1 MRAQRSFTVRP
12 VLPPALAPLMRLAMN
27 LRWSW
32 DERVRDLFRWV
43 DPEGWEQ
50 TGHDPVRLLGRVPR
64 ERLDA
69 LCHDAAFMGLLDAL
83 ATDLDHYLST
93 PGWFQD
99 WQARTGIPLR
109 AVAYF
114 SPEFGIAEALPQYSG
129 GLGVLAGD
137 HLKAASALRVPLV
150 GVGLFYRQG
159 YFHQELDAE
168 GWQRERYVDLDP
180 YAMAL
185 TPVEGARVTVDLAGT
200 PAVAQAWRAEVGR
213 VRLYLL
219 DTDVE
224 DNDGDVR
231 GVTDRLYGGDI
242 EHRLRQEIL
251 LGIGGVR
258 ALDAVGE
265 EVQVFHTNEGH
276 AGFLG
281 LERIRRAMLA
291 DGLSLAE
298 AVEAVRAATVFTT
311 HTPVPAGI
319 DRFPRHLMEKYF
331 GRWCEEVGV
340 GFDDLMELGHQPG
353 EPPDEPFN
361 MAVMG
366 LRLAG
371 RANGVSRLHGR
382 VSRLMFSGLWSGL
395 AVDDVP
401 ITSVTN
407 GVHPPTW
414 VSPEMTDLLD
424 RYVLP
429 EWQDAGPDR
438 WARIDEARED
448 EIWQVREQCRQRLV
462 GFVRQRLCAVEV
474 ARAGVGVDT
483 SWIDTVLDPRVL
495 TIGFARRFASYKRAT
510 LLLSEPDRLRRLL
523 LDPERPVQIVFA
535 GKAHPADDIGKQM
548 IREIVRFARQPDLRH
563 RIVFLED
570 YDIGVARM
578 LYQGCDVWLN
588 TPRRPLEACGTSGQK
603 AALNGALN
611 CSVLDGWWDE
621 MFDGENG
628 WAIPSA
634 EHHDDT
640 ARRDEI
646 EVSSLYDV
654 LERQI
659 VPLFYERDETG
670 IPRRWARRIRHSL
683 KTLGPRVTASRMLR
697 DYVEQLYGPTAVRAD
712 AFAGDGRAR
721 ARALAA
727 WKARVREGWGAVR
740 IHSVEAD
747 AGVADLGT
755 TRRVQAVVSLGSV
768 DRDDVAVELA
778 HGPVGPNDELQS
790 PAVEPMRFVGLG
802 DEPGSYR
809 YEGTFACERAGR
821 YGFAVRVVPAHP
833 DLVTFAELGCPPV
846 T

>member
-200 PAVAQAWRAEVGR
+200 PAVAQVWRAEVGR

-281 LERIRRAMLA
+281 LERIRRAMLD

-366 LRLAG
+366 PPARPREPPDVQRAVVGAGRGRRPDHLGHQRRAPTHVGLTGDDRPARPLRAARVAGRRARPLGAHRRGPRGRDLAG
-371 RANGVSRLHGR
+371 PRAVPPASRRLRAPAAVRRRGR
-382 VSRLMFSGLWSGL
+382 QSGSRRGH
-395 AVDDVP
+395 V
-401 ITSVTN
+401 
-407 GVHPPTW
+407 
-414 VSPEMTDLLD
+414 LD
-424 RYVLP
+424 R
-429 EWQDAGPDR
+429 
-438 WARIDEARED
+438 
-448 EIWQVREQCRQRLV
+448 
-462 GFVRQRLCAVEV
+462 
-474 ARAGVGVDT
+474 
-483 SWIDTVLDPRVL
+483 
-495 TIGFARRFASYKRAT
+495 
-510 LLLSEPDRLRRLL
+510 
-523 LDPERPVQIVFA
+523 
-535 GKAHPADDIGKQM
+535 H
-548 IREIVRFARQPDLRH
+548 
-563 RIVFLED
+563 
-570 YDIGVARM
+570 
-578 LYQGCDVWLN
+578 
-588 TPRRPLEACGTSGQK
+588 
-603 AALNGALN
+603 
-611 CSVLDGWWDE
+611 
-621 MFDGENG
+621 
-628 WAIPSA
+628 
-634 EHHDDT
+634 
-640 ARRDEI
+640 
-646 EVSSLYDV
+646 
-654 LERQI
+654 
-659 VPLFYERDETG
+659 
-670 IPRRWARRIRHSL
+670 
-683 KTLGPRVTASRMLR
+683 GPR
-697 DYVEQLYGPTAVRAD
+697 PPRA
-712 AFAGDGRAR
+712 
-721 ARALAA
+721 
-727 WKARVREGWGAVR
+727 
-740 IHSVEAD
+740 
-747 AGVADLGT
+747 
-755 TRRVQAVVSLGSV
+755 
-768 DRDDVAVELA
+768 
-778 HGPVGPNDELQS
+778 
-790 PAVEPMRFVGLG
+790 
-802 DEPGSYR
+802 
-809 YEGTFACERAGR
+809 
-821 YGFAVRVVPAHP
+821 
-833 DLVTFAELGCPPV
+833 
-846 T
+846 